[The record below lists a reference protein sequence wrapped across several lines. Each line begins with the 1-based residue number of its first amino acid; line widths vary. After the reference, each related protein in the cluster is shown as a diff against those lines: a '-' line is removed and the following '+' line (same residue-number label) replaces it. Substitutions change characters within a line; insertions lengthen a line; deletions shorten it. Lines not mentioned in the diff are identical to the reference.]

1 MDLLQ
6 DQQEEVDQRE
16 GGACADLT
24 PDGERPGASVD
35 MPRGGLMLGC
45 LGAEVLEQRGEEAGT
60 AADRWSFKLTMHI
73 SAFFN
78 DTNLWLSG

>member
-45 LGAEVLEQRGEEAGT
+45 LGAEVLEQRGRKLGPQPTAG
-60 AADRWSFKLTMHI
+60 RS
-73 SAFFN
+73 S
-78 DTNLWLSG
+78 